1 MILSLFNFPSH
12 YRENIYLKMEEELNS
27 DFVFGN
33 IDIESIKTIDFNK
46 FNKKPTLLKTIKIFG
61 PINYIKGSLK
71 FCFKPYKKYLLT
83 GEYYCISVWMILI
96 TNKLFRKKTYLWSH
110 GWYGNENIFKQ
121 IIKKI
126 FFSLSDGI
134 FLYGNYAKDI
144 MIKNGHK
151 SENLHVI
158 YNSLNYDCHKVLRE
172 NIKKTSV
179 YENKFKNKDPII
191 IFLGRITKVKKL
203 ELFVNTFAK
212 IIKSGVHCNMV
223 IVGDGQ
229 ECENLKTLVNNL
241 NLNNRCWFYGS
252 CYDELELSEL
262 IYNSTLC
269 VSPGN
274 VGLTAIHSL
283 SFGTPVI
290 THDNFSCQ
298 MPEFESIKDCVT
310 GLFFKQNDVQDLQI
324 KIMKGLSLFKNK
336 DETFKNCTS
345 VIDSK
350 YNPNYQIEILKKIIL

>member
-1 MILSLFNFPSH
+1 
-12 YRENIYLKMEEELNS
+12 
-27 DFVFGN
+27 
-33 IDIESIKTIDFNK
+33 
-46 FNKKPTLLKTIKIFG
+46 
-61 PINYIKGSLK
+61 
-71 FCFKPYKKYLLT
+71 
-83 GEYYCISVWMILI
+83 
-96 TNKLFRKKTYLWSH
+96 
-110 GWYGNENIFKQ
+110 
-121 IIKKI
+121 
-126 FFSLSDGI
+126 
-134 FLYGNYAKDI
+134 

-262 IYNSTLC
+262 IYNSTS
-269 VSPGN
+269 VY
-274 VGLTAIHSL
+274 
-283 SFGTPVI
+283 
-290 THDNFSCQ
+290 
-298 MPEFESIKDCVT
+298 
-310 GLFFKQNDVQDLQI
+310 LQE
-324 KIMKGLSLFKNK
+324 MLA
-336 DETFKNCTS
+336 
-345 VIDSK
+345 
-350 YNPNYQIEILKKIIL
+350 